1 MLPGDLTAEL
11 VAMIRAA
18 VARGDLP
25 PAAAA
30 ARAAGTWRPAPAGAP
45 GTYATSLPFR
55 LAGAQR
61 DAPAA
66 ARLLAAGLAGRPQ
79 IASAAATGAGYLTV
93 TVTSAALAQV
103 AVRVARAGP
112 GCARSD
118 ALAGQVIPAPAAAD
132 VAAAATW
139 AQAHRQVAA
148 VAVGR
153 LAQAAGAVMAD
164 SPDRER
170 MDHISPAA
178 RPAAAG
184 ATGNALAFAGRAAIA
199 YALVRRAASPRD
211 GIDARASVINVRQ
224 NPYYAVTFAQ
234 RDASATLR
242 RAAGGGLRPADPA
255 EVTPGALAAGAEQAL
270 LGELS
275 WLPERAASAGRRARP
290 DEFARYLE
298 DLAGVYLDVRE
309 VRPVVPSGAGGAP
322 DDSTARAR
330 LWLAA
335 AVATALGA
343 GLWLLSA
350 GPPPGGGYLCET
362 PG

>member
-1 MLPGDLTAEL
+1 MLPGDITAEL
-11 VAMIRAA
+11 VAVVQAA

-30 ARAAGTWRPAPAGAP
+30 TRAAGTWRPAPGGSP

-55 LAGAQR
+55 LTGPRR

-66 ARLLAAGLAGRPQ
+66 ATLLAAGLAGRPQ
-79 IASAAATGAGYLTV
+79 ISSAAATGSGYLTV

-118 ALAGQVIPAPAAAD
+118 VLAGRVFPAPPAADPAAA
-132 VAAAATW
+132 VSW
-139 AQAHRQVAA
+139 AQAHRQVSA
-148 VAVGR
+148 VAAGR
-153 LAQAAGAVMAD
+153 LAQAAGAMMD
-164 SPDRER
+164 SPDIER
-170 MDHISPAA
+170 MDHTSPAA
-178 RPAAAG
+178 RPVPVGPAEKAV
-184 ATGNALAFAGRAAIA
+184 TFAGRAAIT
-199 YALVRRAASPRD
+199 YALVRRTASPRD
-211 GIDARASVINVRQ
+211 GIDARASVINIRQ
-224 NPYYAVTFAQ
+224 NPYFAVTFAW

-242 RAAGGGLRPADPA
+242 RAAGAGLHPADPA
-255 EVTPGALAAGAEQAL
+255 GVTPGRVAAGAEQAL
-270 LGELS
+270 LGALS

-298 DLAGVYLDVRE
+298 ELAGAYLNVRE
-309 VRPVVPSGAGGAP
+309 VCPVVPPGAGGAP
-322 DDSTARAR
+322 DAATAGAR

-335 AVATALGA
+335 AVAAALGA
-343 GLWLLSA
+343 GLWLLAA
-350 GPPPGGGYLCET
+350 GPAPVGGYLCET

>member
-1 MLPGDLTAEL
+1 MLPGDITAEL
-11 VAMIRAA
+11 AA
-18 VARGDLP
+18 VVQDAVGRGDLP

-30 ARAAGTWRPAPAGAP
+30 ARAAGTWRPAPGGSP

-55 LAGAQR
+55 LTGPR
-61 DAPAA
+61 CDAPAA

-79 IASAAATGAGYLTV
+79 ISTAAATGAGYLTV

-118 ALAGQVIPAPAAAD
+118 VLAGQVIGAPAAAD
-132 VAAAATW
+132 PAAATTW
-139 AQAHRQVAA
+139 PQAHRQVAA
-148 VAVGR
+148 VAAGR
-153 LAQAAGAVMAD
+153 LALAAGALMVD
-164 SPDRER
+164 NPDFERIDHTSPV
-170 MDHISPAA
+170 A

-184 ATGNALAFAGRAAIA
+184 PVEKAVAFAGRAAIT
-199 YALVRRAASPRD
+199 YALARRPSSPRD
-211 GIDARASVINVRQ
+211 GIDARASVINARQ
-224 NPYYAVTFAQ
+224 NPYYVVTFAR

-255 EVTPGALAAGAEQAL
+255 EVTPGRLAAGAEQAL
-270 LGELS
+270 LGALS

-298 DLAGVYLDVRE
+298 ELAGAYLDVRE
-309 VRPVVPSGAGGAP
+309 LCPVVPPGAGGAP
-322 DDSTARAR
+322 DAGTARAR

-335 AVATALGA
+335 AVAAALGA
-343 GLWLLSA
+343 GLWLLAA
-350 GPPPGGGYLCET
+350 GPAPVGGYLCET